1 MFKIDEDET
10 QEEILRR
17 DKEASYYIESVR
29 VFEQAFGIDR
39 LEKIVDDIQQK
50 RKVSI
55 YVPLRPNSYI
65 TEICGQSKHEPI
77 HI

>member
-39 LEKIVDDIQQK
+39 LEKIVDDIQ
-50 RKVSI
+50 
-55 YVPLRPNSYI
+55 
-65 TEICGQSKHEPI
+65 
-77 HI
+77 